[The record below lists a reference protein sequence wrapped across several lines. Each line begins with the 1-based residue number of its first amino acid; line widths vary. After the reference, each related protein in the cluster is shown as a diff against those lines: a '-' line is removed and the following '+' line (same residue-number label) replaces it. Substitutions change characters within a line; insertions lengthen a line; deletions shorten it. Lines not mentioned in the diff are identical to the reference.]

1 MDFKAKNSITDRV
14 QFTGQT
20 LVDDQ
25 AWINGAHELEH
36 SEGLRPEQAVPVRY
50 VGPDRRQRRA
60 QHTPA
65 LSRSA

>member
-14 QFTGQT
+14 QFTGRT
-20 LVDDQ
+20 IVNDE
-25 AWINGAHELEH
+25 AWINGTHEQGQ
-36 SEGLRPEQAVPVRY
+36 SEGHDPEQAVPVSY
-50 VGPDRRQRRA
+50 VGPERRQRRA